1 MRACL
6 NPALAGVAALMLGG
20 CASLLPRGD
29 VHTELPWQ
37 DYAQAR
43 AAYKAIRPY
52 RTTMAELRRRGV
64 DPDRTPNVKLLSYA
78 DILRELVPAGANR
91 VPLDP
96 GITDCLHRQHDC
108 VGYAIA
114 QRHVETRRIGNFW
127 ADFLNFRRET
137 RTRGWAYQMLVLS
150 VDGKIVY
157 KLWSGEPNIAQDQV
171 DRNPLGPLQ
180 SSGDALVGKLY

>member
-1 MRACL
+1 MQAWSKT
-6 NPALAGVAALMLGG
+6 ALAGTAALLLGG

-29 VHTELPWQ
+29 VHTELPWR

-43 AAYKAIRPY
+43 AAYKSIRPY
-52 RTTMAELRRRGV
+52 HTTMAELRERGV

-78 DILRELVPAGANR
+78 DILRELVPAGSNS
-91 VPLDP
+91 VPLDR
-96 GITDCLHRQHDC
+96 GIEECLQRQHAC

-114 QRHVETRRIGNFW
+114 QRHVESRRIGSFW

-171 DRNPLGPLQ
+171 ERNPLGPLQ

>member
-29 VHTELPWQ
+29 VHTERPWQ
-37 DYAQAR
+37 DYAQAH

-78 DILRELVPAGANR
+78 DILRELVPAGANS

-96 GITDCLHRQHDC
+96 GIMDCLHRQHDC

-114 QRHVETRRIGNFW
+114 QRHVETRRVGNFW

-137 RTRGWAYQMLVLS
+137 RIRGWSYQMLVLS
-150 VDGKIVY
+150 VNGKIVY